1 MQTLQL
7 SVRGRL
13 VLGVGFA
20 LIVSLPLAAQNHSF
34 GSRGMVHGVP
44 PSVTSF
50 GFGGGHG
57 SHGVPPSV
65 TSFGFGSVHSH
76 SHARTCCFYHHRRVL
91 TSPFYGVGYY
101 IPYAY
106 PFDIFEPGVDDSME
120 EDYRSGPTIFDRM
133 GQGAR
138 DYSRDYVRPERP
150 VEDEAATYDSR
161 HESASQDSRANTPP
175 EPQPVRDQPSTVL
188 VFRDGHHAE
197 VSNYAIVGSTL
208 YDLSGGRTRKVALAE
223 LDLAATVKANDQ
235 NGVDFRL
242 PNEVKLN

>member
-1 MQTLQL
+1 MQTVPL
-7 SVRGRL
+7 SVVGRS
-13 VLGVGFA
+13 VIGFGLA

-34 GSRGMVHGVP
+34 GSRDMLHGIP

-50 GFGGGHG
+50 GFGGVPGP
-57 SHGVPPSV
+57 HGVPPSV
-65 TSFGFGSVHSH
+65 TSFGFGSVPFHSH
-76 SHARTCCFYHHRRVL
+76 PRPCCFHHRHPVL
-91 TSPFYGVGYY
+91 ISPFYGVGYY
-101 IPYAY
+101 VPYAY
-106 PFDIFEPGVDDSME
+106 PFDIFDPGVDDSME
-120 EDYRSGPTIFDRM
+120 ENYRGGPTIFDRS
-133 GQGAR
+133 GERAR

-150 VEDEAATYDSR
+150 VEDEAAGRDSR
-161 HESASQDSRANTPP
+161 HESATKESPANNP
-175 EPQPVRDQPSTVL
+175 EPQPVPEQPSTVL

-242 PNEVKLN
+242 PNGVKLN